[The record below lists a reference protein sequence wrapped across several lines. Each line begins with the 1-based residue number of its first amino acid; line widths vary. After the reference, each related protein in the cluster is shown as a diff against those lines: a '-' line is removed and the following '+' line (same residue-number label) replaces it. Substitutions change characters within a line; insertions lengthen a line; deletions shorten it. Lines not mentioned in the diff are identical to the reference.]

1 MAADDHEPIPE
12 GEDDAAA
19 ARRRLAHVLAEL
31 VERVDEK
38 EGYAH
43 RHARRVAALA
53 VGVAERLGLDH
64 EALVSVHL
72 GSLLHDVGKL
82 CVPDE
87 LLRKPGPLT
96 SDEWGVIR
104 RHSEAGERVLVP
116 FIRLSRVLSER
127 LADDVLAV
135 VRSHHERWD
144 GAGYPDGIAGDLIP
158 LGARIVGV
166 CDAFEAMTE
175 TRTYR
180 AALARPDALE
190 ELLRHSG
197 SQFDPVCVDA
207 LIEAVAFGV
216 ESAHPEPATAGNTQ
230 RAA

>member
-1 MAADDHEPIPE
+1 MAADEHHAIPE
-12 GEDDAAA
+12 GEDAAAA
-19 ARRRLAHVLAEL
+19 ARRRLAHVLADL

-53 VGVAERLGLDH
+53 VGVGERLGLDH
-64 EALVSVHL
+64 DALVGVHL

-87 LLRKPGPLT
+87 LLRKPAPLT
-96 SDEWGVIR
+96 TDEWGVIR
-104 RHSEAGERVLVP
+104 RHSEAGELVLGP
-116 FIRLSRVLSER
+116 FIRLSRVLSSR
-127 LADDVLAV
+127 ITADVLAI

-144 GAGYPDGIAGDLIP
+144 GAGYPDGLAGERIP
-158 LGARIVGV
+158 LLARIVGV
-166 CDAFEAMTE
+166 CDAYEAMTE

-180 AALARPDALE
+180 SALPRPDALE
-190 ELLRHSG
+190 ELLRHAG

-207 LIEAVAFGV
+207 LVAALALDDAGV
-216 ESAHPEPATAGNTQ
+216 KRATV
-230 RAA
+230 AA

>member
-1 MAADDHEPIPE
+1 MPANHLECSPG
-12 GEDDAAA
+12 GEDDAAV
-19 ARRRLAHVLAEL
+19 ARRRLAHVLADL
-31 VERVDEK
+31 VEQVDAK

-53 VGVAERLGLDH
+53 ASVGERLGLEHD
-64 EALVSVHL
+64 ALVGVHL

-96 SDEWGVIR
+96 TDEWGVIR
-104 RHSEAGERVLVP
+104 RHSEAGERVLGP
-116 FIRLSRVLSER
+116 FIRLSRVLSPH
-127 LADDVLAV
+127 LAADVLAV

-144 GAGYPDGIAGDLIP
+144 GAGYPDGLAGERIP

-180 AALARPDALE
+180 SALPRPDALE
-190 ELLRHSG
+190 ELLFHAG

-207 LIEAVAFGV
+207 LVAVATRAQV
-216 ESAHPEPATAGNTQ
+216 AATPTL
-230 RAA
+230 AAVTGLA